1 MEENMIDVNE
11 TEKYLPIGTVVLL
24 KGATKRLMIAG
35 YCAVD
40 QEKKDEMWDYSGC
53 MYPEGFLSSTQSFLF
68 DHSQIAK
75 IYSLGYKDNEE
86 EEFQQKLNEYIATK
100 DSGESTDS
108 EDSDE
113 GTDTVSSNVEG
124 DDVVENSESVTEEVD
139 SKEENQLL
147 NDSANVDSTSFDTAI
162 NSSVES
168 APVSNVEI
176 PSVEAPVSNVVEGQN
191 PPAVETVPVTNNA
204 PVVENPVVGNT
215 SDATN
220 PNNAADLSEFDQ
232 WLNQT
237 GPYSNNNTNNQ

>member
-100 DSGESTDS
+100 GSDESTDS

-113 GTDTVSSNVEG
+113 GTDTVTSNTEVE
-124 DDVVENSESVTEEVD
+124 DVETVDEVIT

-168 APVSNVEI
+168 APVSNVE
-176 PSVEAPVSNVVEGQN
+176 APVSNVVEGQN
-191 PPAVETVPVTNNA
+191 PPAVETVPVTNDA
-204 PVVENPVVGNT
+204 PVVENPVAGNT
-215 SDATN
+215 AEPVN
-220 PNNAADLSEFDQ
+220 PNNAANLSEFDQ

>member
-86 EEFQQKLNEYIATK
+86 EEFQQKLNEYINTK
-100 DSGESTDS
+100 GSDESTDS

-113 GTDTVSSNVEG
+113 GTDTVTSNTEVE
-124 DDVVENSESVTEEVD
+124 DAETVDEVITT
-139 SKEENQLL
+139 KEENQLL
-147 NDSANVDSTSFDTAI
+147 NDSANVDSASFDTAI
-162 NSSVES
+162 NSSVDS
-168 APVSNVEI
+168 VPTSNVE
-176 PSVEAPVSNVVEGQN
+176 EPVSNVVEGQN
-191 PPAVETVPVTNNA
+191 PPAVETVPVTNDA
-204 PVVENPVVGNT
+204 PVVENPVAGNT
-215 SDATN
+215 AEPVN
-220 PNNAADLSEFDQ
+220 PNNAANLSEFDQ

>member
-100 DSGESTDS
+100 GSDESTDS

-113 GTDTVSSNVEG
+113 GTDTVTSNTEVE
-124 DDVVENSESVTEEVD
+124 DVETVDEVIT

-147 NDSANVDSTSFDTAI
+147 NDSANVDSASFDTAI
-162 NSSVES
+162 NSSVDS
-168 APVSNVEI
+168 VPTSNVE
-176 PSVEAPVSNVVEGQN
+176 EPVSNVVEGQN
-191 PPAVETVPVTNNA
+191 PPAVETVPVTNDA
-204 PVVENPVVGNT
+204 PVVENPVAGNT
-215 SDATN
+215 AEPVN
-220 PNNAADLSEFDQ
+220 PNNAANLSEFDQ

>member
-53 MYPEGFLSSTQSFLF
+53 MYPEGFLSSQQSFLF

-86 EEFQQKLNEYIATK
+86 EEFQQKLTTYINSK
-100 DSGESTDS
+100 GSGENGT
-108 EDSDE
+108 EDSNESSE
-113 GTDTVSSNVEG
+113 G
-124 DDVVENSESVTEEVD
+124 ES
-139 SKEENQLL
+139 
-147 NDSANVDSTSFDTAI
+147 
-162 NSSVES
+162 S
-168 APVSNVEI
+168 APVSNESDSVSESAESVVEEKVDTNQLLDESSNVDTTSFNTVSVESEEVAGT
-176 PSVEAPVSNVVEGQN
+176 PAEELPASEEPMVETPTTPVEQTVASVEQTSVEATSSNS
-191 PPAVETVPVTNNA
+191 ADT
-204 PVVENPVVGNT
+204 
-215 SDATN
+215 TN
-220 PNNAADLSEFDQ
+220 PNNASDLSEFDQ

-237 GPYSNNNTNNQ
+237 GPYANNGNDTNTTNQ

>member
-75 IYSLGYKDNEE
+75 IYSLGFKDNEE

-100 DSGESTDS
+100 GSDESTDS

-113 GTDTVSSNVEG
+113 GTDTVTSNTEVE
-124 DDVVENSESVTEEVD
+124 DVETVDEVIT

-147 NDSANVDSTSFDTAI
+147 NDSANVDSASFDTAI
-162 NSSVES
+162 NSSVDS
-168 APVSNVEI
+168 VPTSNVE
-176 PSVEAPVSNVVEGQN
+176 EPVSNVVEGQN
-191 PPAVETVPVTNNA
+191 PPAVETVPVTNDA
-204 PVVENPVVGNT
+204 PVVENPVAGNT
-215 SDATN
+215 AEPVN
-220 PNNAADLSEFDQ
+220 PNNAANLSEFDQ

>member
-86 EEFQQKLNEYIATK
+86 EEFQQKLTTYINSK
-100 DSGESTDS
+100 GSGEDGT
-108 EDSDE
+108 EDSNESSE
-113 GTDTVSSNVEG
+113 G
-124 DDVVENSESVTEEVD
+124 ES
-139 SKEENQLL
+139 
-147 NDSANVDSTSFDTAI
+147 
-162 NSSVES
+162 S
-168 APVSNVEI
+168 APVSNESDSVSESAESVVEEKVDTNQLLDESSNVDTTSFNTVSVESEEVAGK
-176 PSVEAPVSNVVEGQN
+176 PAEELPASEEPMVETPTTPVEQTVAGVEQTSVEATSSNS
-191 PPAVETVPVTNNA
+191 ADT
-204 PVVENPVVGNT
+204 
-215 SDATN
+215 TN
-220 PNNAADLSEFDQ
+220 PNNASDLSEFDQ

-237 GPYSNNNTNNQ
+237 GPYANNGNDANNTNQ

>member
-100 DSGESTDS
+100 GSDESTDS

-113 GTDTVSSNVEG
+113 GTDTVTSNTEVE
-124 DDVVENSESVTEEVD
+124 DVETVDEVITT
-139 SKEENQLL
+139 KEENQLL
-147 NDSANVDSTSFDTAI
+147 NDSANVDSASFDTAI

-168 APVSNVEI
+168 APTSN
-176 PSVEAPVSNVVEGQN
+176 VEAPVSNVVEGQN
-191 PPAVETVPVTNNA
+191 PPAVETVPVTNDA
-204 PVVENPVVGNT
+204 PVVENPVAGNT
-215 SDATN
+215 AEPVN
-220 PNNAADLSEFDQ
+220 PNNAANLSEFDQ

>member
-75 IYSLGYKDNEE
+75 IYSLGFKDNEE
-86 EEFQQKLNEYIATK
+86 EEFQPKLNEYIATK
-100 DSGESTDS
+100 GSDESTDS

-113 GTDTVSSNVEG
+113 GTDTVTSNTEVE
-124 DDVVENSESVTEEVD
+124 DVETVDEVIT

-147 NDSANVDSTSFDTAI
+147 NDSANVDSASFDTAI
-162 NSSVES
+162 NSSVDS
-168 APVSNVEI
+168 VPTSNVE
-176 PSVEAPVSNVVEGQN
+176 EPVSNVVEGQN
-191 PPAVETVPVTNNA
+191 PPAVETVPVTNDA
-204 PVVENPVVGNT
+204 PVVENPVAGNT
-215 SDATN
+215 AEPVN
-220 PNNAADLSEFDQ
+220 PNNAANLSEFDQ

>member
-100 DSGESTDS
+100 GSDESTDS

-113 GTDTVSSNVEG
+113 GTDTISSNTEV
-124 DDVVENSESVTEEVD
+124 DDVVENVESVTEEVD

-147 NDSANVDSTSFDTAI
+147 NDSANVDSASFDTAI

-168 APVSNVEI
+168 TPVSNVEV

-191 PPAVETVPVTNNA
+191 PPAVETVPVTNDA
-204 PVVENPVVGNT
+204 PVVENPVAGNT
-215 SDATN
+215 AEPVN
-220 PNNAADLSEFDQ
+220 PNNAANLSEFDQ

>member
-75 IYSLGYKDNEE
+75 IYSLGYKDNED

-100 DSGESTDS
+100 GSDESTDS

-113 GTDTVSSNVEG
+113 GTDTVTSNTEVE
-124 DDVVENSESVTEEVD
+124 DVETVDEVIT

-147 NDSANVDSTSFDTAI
+147 NDSANVDSASFDTAI

-168 APVSNVEI
+168 TPVSNVEV

-191 PPAVETVPVTNNA
+191 PPTVETVPVTNNT
-204 PVVENPVVGNT
+204 PVAENPVAGNT
-215 SDATN
+215 AEPVN
-220 PNNAADLSEFDQ
+220 PNNAANLSEFDQ

>member
-24 KGATKRLMIAG
+24 KGATKRWMIAG

-75 IYSLGYKDNEE
+75 IYSLGFKDNEE

-100 DSGESTDS
+100 GSDESTDS

-113 GTDTVSSNVEG
+113 GTDTVTSNTEVE
-124 DDVVENSESVTEEVD
+124 DVETVDEVIT

-147 NDSANVDSTSFDTAI
+147 NDSANVDSASFDTAI
-162 NSSVES
+162 NSSVDS
-168 APVSNVEI
+168 VPTSNVE
-176 PSVEAPVSNVVEGQN
+176 EPVSNVVEGQN
-191 PPAVETVPVTNNA
+191 PPAVETVPVTNDA
-204 PVVENPVVGNT
+204 PVVENPVAGNT
-215 SDATN
+215 AEPVN
-220 PNNAADLSEFDQ
+220 PNNAANLSEFDQ

>member
-1 MEENMIDVNE
+1 MTEWNNKIRYRRERSMEENMIDVNE

-86 EEFQQKLNEYIATK
+86 EEFQQKLNEYINTK
-100 DSGESTDS
+100 GSDESTDS

-113 GTDTVSSNVEG
+113 GTD
-124 DDVVENSESVTEEVD
+124 SVTSNTEVED
-139 SKEENQLL
+139 VETVDEVITTKEENQLL
-147 NDSANVDSTSFDTAI
+147 NDSANVDSASFDTAI

-168 APVSNVEI
+168 APVSM
-176 PSVEAPVSNVVEGQN
+176 
-191 PPAVETVPVTNNA
+191 
-204 PVVENPVVGNT
+204 
-215 SDATN
+215 
-220 PNNAADLSEFDQ
+220 
-232 WLNQT
+232 
-237 GPYSNNNTNNQ
+237 

>member
-1 MEENMIDVNE
+1 MEENMINVSE

-100 DSGESTDS
+100 GSDESTDS

-113 GTDTVSSNVEG
+113 GTDTVTSNTEVE
-124 DDVVENSESVTEEVD
+124 DVETADEVIT

-147 NDSANVDSTSFDTAI
+147 NDSANVDSASFDTAI
-162 NSSVES
+162 NSSVDS
-168 APVSNVEI
+168 VPTSN
-176 PSVEAPVSNVVEGQN
+176 VEAPVSNVVEGQN
-191 PPAVETVPVTNNA
+191 PPAVETVPVTNDA
-204 PVVENPVVGNT
+204 PVVENPVAGNT
-215 SDATN
+215 AEPVN
-220 PNNAADLSEFDQ
+220 PNNAANLSEFDQ

>member
-100 DSGESTDS
+100 GSDESTDS

-113 GTDTVSSNVEG
+113 GTDTVTSNTEVE
-124 DDVVENSESVTEEVD
+124 DVETVDEVIT

-147 NDSANVDSTSFDTAI
+147 NDSANVDSASFDTAI
-162 NSSVES
+162 NSSVDS
-168 APVSNVEI
+168 VPTSNVE
-176 PSVEAPVSNVVEGQN
+176 EPVSNVVEGQN
-191 PPAVETVPVTNNA
+191 PPAVETVPVTNDA
-204 PVVENPVVGNT
+204 PVVENPVADNT
-215 SDATN
+215 AEPTN
-220 PNNAADLSEFDQ
+220 PNNAANLSEFDQ

>member
-86 EEFQQKLNEYIATK
+86 EEFQQKLNEYINTK
-100 DSGESTDS
+100 GSDESTDS

-113 GTDTVSSNVEG
+113 GTDTVTSNTEVE
-124 DDVVENSESVTEEVD
+124 DVETVDEVITT
-139 SKEENQLL
+139 KEENQLL
-147 NDSANVDSTSFDTAI
+147 NDSANVDSASFDTAI

-168 APVSNVEI
+168 APVSNVEE

-191 PPAVETVPVTNNA
+191 PPAVETVPVTNDA
-204 PVVENPVVGNT
+204 PVVENPVAGNT
-215 SDATN
+215 AEPVN
-220 PNNAADLSEFDQ
+220 PNNAANLSEFDQ

>member
-1 MEENMIDVNE
+1 MEENMINVSE

-75 IYSLGYKDNEE
+75 IYSLGFKDNEE

-100 DSGESTDS
+100 GSDESTDS

-113 GTDTVSSNVEG
+113 GTDTVTSNTEVE
-124 DDVVENSESVTEEVD
+124 DVETVDEVIT

-147 NDSANVDSTSFDTAI
+147 NDSANVDSASFDTAI

-168 APVSNVEI
+168 APVSN
-176 PSVEAPVSNVVEGQN
+176 VEAPVSNVVEGQN
-191 PPAVETVPVTNNA
+191 PPAVETVPVTNDS
-204 PVVENPVVGNT
+204 PVDENPVAGNT
-215 SDATN
+215 AEPTN
-220 PNNAADLSEFDQ
+220 PNNAANLSEFDQ

>member
-86 EEFQQKLNEYIATK
+86 EEFQQKLNEYINTK
-100 DSGESTDS
+100 GSDESTDS

-113 GTDTVSSNVEG
+113 GTDTVTSNTEVE
-124 DDVVENSESVTEEVD
+124 DAETVDEVITT
-139 SKEENQLL
+139 KEENQLL
-147 NDSANVDSTSFDTAI
+147 NDSANVDSASFDTAI

-168 APVSNVEI
+168 APVSN
-176 PSVEAPVSNVVEGQN
+176 VEAPVSNVVEGQN
-191 PPAVETVPVTNNA
+191 PPAVETVPVTNDA
-204 PVVENPVVGNT
+204 PVVENPVAGNT
-215 SDATN
+215 AEPVN
-220 PNNAADLSEFDQ
+220 PNNAANLSEFDQ

>member
-100 DSGESTDS
+100 GSDESTDS

-113 GTDTVSSNVEG
+113 GTDTISSNTEV
-124 DDVVENSESVTEEVD
+124 DDVVENVESVTEEVD

-147 NDSANVDSTSFDTAI
+147 NDSANVDSASFDTAI
-162 NSSVES
+162 NSSVDGV
-168 APVSNVEI
+168 PTSN
-176 PSVEAPVSNVVEGQN
+176 VEAPVSNVVEGQN
-191 PPAVETVPVTNNA
+191 PPAVETVPVTNDA
-204 PVVENPVVGNT
+204 PVVENPVAGNT
-215 SDATN
+215 AEPVN
-220 PNNAADLSEFDQ
+220 PNNAANLSEFDQ

>member
-100 DSGESTDS
+100 GSDESTDS

-113 GTDTVSSNVEG
+113 GTDTVTSNTEVE
-124 DDVVENSESVTEEVD
+124 DVETVDEVIT

-147 NDSANVDSTSFDTAI
+147 NDSANVDSASFDTAI

-168 APVSNVEI
+168 APVSN
-176 PSVEAPVSNVVEGQN
+176 VEAPVSNVVEGQN
-191 PPAVETVPVTNNA
+191 PPAVETVPVTNDA
-204 PVVENPVVGNT
+204 PVVENPVAGNT
-215 SDATN
+215 AEPVN
-220 PNNAADLSEFDQ
+220 PNNAANLSEFDQ

>member
-100 DSGESTDS
+100 GSDESTDS

-113 GTDTVSSNVEG
+113 GTDTVTSNTEVE
-124 DDVVENSESVTEEVD
+124 DVETVDEVIT

-147 NDSANVDSTSFDTAI
+147 NDSANVDSASFDTAI
-162 NSSVES
+162 NSSVDS
-168 APVSNVEI
+168 VPTSN
-176 PSVEAPVSNVVEGQN
+176 VEAPVSNVVEGQN
-191 PPAVETVPVTNNA
+191 PPAVETVPVTNDA
-204 PVVENPVVGNT
+204 PVSETPVAGNT
-215 SDATN
+215 AEPTN
-220 PNNAADLSEFDQ
+220 PNNAASLSEFDQ

>member
-86 EEFQQKLNEYIATK
+86 EEFQQKLNEYINTK
-100 DSGESTDS
+100 GSDESTDS

-113 GTDTVSSNVEG
+113 GTDTVTSNTEVE
-124 DDVVENSESVTEEVD
+124 DVETVDEVITT
-139 SKEENQLL
+139 KEENQLL
-147 NDSANVDSTSFDTAI
+147 NDSANVDSASFDTAI
-162 NSSVES
+162 NGSAESV
-168 APVSNVEI
+168 PTSNVEV
-176 PSVEAPVSNVVEGQN
+176 PSVVEAPVSNVVEGQN
-191 PPAVETVPVTNNA
+191 PPAVETVPVTNDA
-204 PVVENPVVGNT
+204 PVSETPVAGNT
-215 SDATN
+215 AEPTN
-220 PNNAADLSEFDQ
+220 PNNAASLSEFDQ

>member
-1 MEENMIDVNE
+1 MEKEE
-11 TEKYLPIGTVVLL
+11 RFLPIGTVVLL

-86 EEFQQKLNEYIATK
+86 EEFQQKLNEYINTK
-100 DSGESTDS
+100 GSDESTDS

-113 GTDTVSSNVEG
+113 GTDTVTSNTEVE
-124 DDVVENSESVTEEVD
+124 DAETVDEVITT
-139 SKEENQLL
+139 KEENQLL
-147 NDSANVDSTSFDTAI
+147 NDSANVDSASFDTAI

>member
-86 EEFQQKLNEYIATK
+86 EEFQQKLNEYINTK
-100 DSGESTDS
+100 GSDESTDS
-108 EDSDE
+108 EDGDE
-113 GTDTVSSNVEG
+113 GTDTVTSNTEVEG
-124 DDVVENSESVTEEVD
+124 VETVDEVIT

-168 APVSNVEI
+168 APVSNVE
-176 PSVEAPVSNVVEGQN
+176 APVSNVVEGQN
-191 PPAVETVPVTNNA
+191 PPAVETVPVTNDA
-204 PVVENPVVGNT
+204 PVAENPVAGNT
-215 SDATN
+215 AEPTN
-220 PNNAADLSEFDQ
+220 PNNAANLSEFDQ

>member
-100 DSGESTDS
+100 GSDESTDS

-113 GTDTVSSNVEG
+113 GTD
-124 DDVVENSESVTEEVD
+124 SVTSNTEVED
-139 SKEENQLL
+139 VETVDEVITTKEENQLL
-147 NDSANVDSTSFDTAI
+147 NDSANVDSASFDTAI

-168 APVSNVEI
+168 APVSN
-176 PSVEAPVSNVVEGQN
+176 VEAPVSNVVEGQN
-191 PPAVETVPVTNNA
+191 PPAVETVPVTNDA
-204 PVVENPVVGNT
+204 PVVENPVAGNT
-215 SDATN
+215 AEPVN
-220 PNNAADLSEFDQ
+220 PNNAANLSEFDQ

>member
-75 IYSLGYKDNEE
+75 IYSLGFKDNEE

-100 DSGESTDS
+100 GSDESTDS

-113 GTDTVSSNVEG
+113 GTDTVTSNTEVE
-124 DDVVENSESVTEEVD
+124 DVETVDEVIT

-147 NDSANVDSTSFDTAI
+147 NDSANVDSASFDTAI

-168 APVSNVEI
+168 APVSN
-176 PSVEAPVSNVVEGQN
+176 VEAPVSNVVEGQN
-191 PPAVETVPVTNNA
+191 PPAVETVPVTNDA
-204 PVVENPVVGNT
+204 PVVENPVAGNT
-215 SDATN
+215 AEPVN
-220 PNNAADLSEFDQ
+220 PNNAANLSEFDQ

>member
-86 EEFQQKLNEYIATK
+86 EEFQQKLNEYINTK
-100 DSGESTDS
+100 GSDESTDS

-113 GTDTVSSNVEG
+113 GTDTVTSNTKVE
-124 DDVVENSESVTEEVD
+124 DAETVDEVITT
-139 SKEENQLL
+139 KEENQLL
-147 NDSANVDSTSFDTAI
+147 NDSANVDSASFDTAI

-168 APVSNVEI
+168 APTSN
-176 PSVEAPVSNVVEGQN
+176 VEAPVSNVVEGQN
-191 PPAVETVPVTNNA
+191 PPAVETVPVTNDA
-204 PVVENPVVGNT
+204 PVVENPVAGNT
-215 SDATN
+215 AEPVN
-220 PNNAADLSEFDQ
+220 PNNAANLSEFDQ

-237 GPYSNNNTNNQ
+237 GPYSNNSTNNQ

>member
-24 KGATKRLMIAG
+24 KGARKRLMIAG

-86 EEFQQKLNEYIATK
+86 EEFQQKLNEYINTK
-100 DSGESTDS
+100 GSDESTDS

-113 GTDTVSSNVEG
+113 GTDTVTSNTEVE
-124 DDVVENSESVTEEVD
+124 DVEKVDEVIT

-147 NDSANVDSTSFDTAI
+147 NDSANVDSASFDTAI

-168 APVSNVEI
+168 APVSN
-176 PSVEAPVSNVVEGQN
+176 VEAPVSNVVEGQN
-191 PPAVETVPVTNNA
+191 PPAVETVPVTNDA
-204 PVVENPVVGNT
+204 PVSETPVAGNT
-215 SDATN
+215 AEPTN
-220 PNNAADLSEFDQ
+220 PNNAASLSEFDQ

>member
-100 DSGESTDS
+100 GSDESTDS

-113 GTDTVSSNVEG
+113 GTDTVTSNTEVE
-124 DDVVENSESVTEEVD
+124 DVETVDEVIT

-147 NDSANVDSTSFDTAI
+147 NDSANVDSASFDTAI
-162 NSSVES
+162 NSSVDS
-168 APVSNVEI
+168 VPTSN
-176 PSVEAPVSNVVEGQN
+176 VEAPVSNVVEGQN
-191 PPAVETVPVTNNA
+191 PPAVETVPVTNDA
-204 PVVENPVVGNT
+204 PVVENPVAGNT
-215 SDATN
+215 AEPVN
-220 PNNAADLSEFDQ
+220 PNNAANLSEFDQ

>member
-75 IYSLGYKDNEE
+75 IYSLGFKDNEE

-100 DSGESTDS
+100 GSDESTDS

-113 GTDTVSSNVEG
+113 GTDTVTSNTEVE
-124 DDVVENSESVTEEVD
+124 DVETVDEVIT

-147 NDSANVDSTSFDTAI
+147 NDSANVDSASFDTAI
-162 NSSVES
+162 NSSVDS
-168 APVSNVEI
+168 VPTSNVE
-176 PSVEAPVSNVVEGQN
+176 EPVSNVVEGQN
-191 PPAVETVPVTNNA
+191 PPAVETVPVTNDA
-204 PVVENPVVGNT
+204 PVSETPVAGNT
-215 SDATN
+215 AEPTN
-220 PNNAADLSEFDQ
+220 PNNAASLSEFDQ

>member
-100 DSGESTDS
+100 GSDESTDS

-113 GTDTVSSNVEG
+113 GTDTVTSNTEVE
-124 DDVVENSESVTEEVD
+124 DVETVDEVIT

-147 NDSANVDSTSFDTAI
+147 NDSANVDSASFDTAI
-162 NSSVES
+162 NSSVDS
-168 APVSNVEI
+168 VPTSN
-176 PSVEAPVSNVVEGQN
+176 VEAPVSNVVEGQN
-191 PPAVETVPVTNNA
+191 PPAVETVPVTNDA
-204 PVVENPVVGNT
+204 PVVENPVAGNT
-215 SDATN
+215 AEPVN
-220 PNNAADLSEFDQ
+220 PNNAANLSEFDQ

-237 GPYSNNNTNNQ
+237 GPYSNNNTTNQ

>member
-86 EEFQQKLNEYIATK
+86 EEFQQKLNEYINTK
-100 DSGESTDS
+100 GSDESTDS

-113 GTDTVSSNVEG
+113 GTDTVTSNTEVE
-124 DDVVENSESVTEEVD
+124 DVEKVDEVIT

-147 NDSANVDSTSFDTAI
+147 NDSANVDSASFDTAI

-168 APVSNVEI
+168 APVSN
-176 PSVEAPVSNVVEGQN
+176 VEAPVSNVVEGQN
-191 PPAVETVPVTNNA
+191 PPAVETVPVTNDA
-204 PVVENPVVGNT
+204 PVSETPVAGNT
-215 SDATN
+215 AEPTN
-220 PNNAADLSEFDQ
+220 PNNAASLSEFDQ

>member
-86 EEFQQKLNEYIATK
+86 EEFQQKLNEYINTK
-100 DSGESTDS
+100 GSDESTDS

-113 GTDTVSSNVEG
+113 GTDTVTSNTEVE
-124 DDVVENSESVTEEVD
+124 DAETVDEVITT
-139 SKEENQLL
+139 KEENQLL
-147 NDSANVDSTSFDTAI
+147 NDSANVDSASFDTAI

-168 APVSNVEI
+168 VPTSN
-176 PSVEAPVSNVVEGQN
+176 VEAPVSNVVEGQN
-191 PPAVETVPVTNNA
+191 PPAVETVPVTNDA
-204 PVVENPVVGNT
+204 PVVENPVAGNT
-215 SDATN
+215 AEPVN
-220 PNNAADLSEFDQ
+220 PNNAANLSEFDQ

>member
-100 DSGESTDS
+100 GSDESTDS

-113 GTDTVSSNVEG
+113 GTDTVTSNTEVE
-124 DDVVENSESVTEEVD
+124 DAETVDEVITT
-139 SKEENQLL
+139 KEENQLL
-147 NDSANVDSTSFDTAI
+147 NDSANVDSASFDTAI
-162 NSSVES
+162 NSSVDS
-168 APVSNVEI
+168 VPTSN
-176 PSVEAPVSNVVEGQN
+176 VEAPVSNVVEGQN
-191 PPAVETVPVTNNA
+191 PPAVETVPVTNDA
-204 PVVENPVVGNT
+204 PVVENPVASNT
-215 SDATN
+215 AEPVN
-220 PNNAADLSEFDQ
+220 PNNAANLSEFDQ